1 MYVGI
6 DIGTSASRGVLLA
19 ADGTVRH
26 RASRPHAVSTPA
38 PGWFEHD
45 AETVWWRDFV
55 AIARELV
62 LAAGGEP
69 LDGVARRW
77 WGRSCAGWP

>member
-6 DIGTSASRGVLLA
+6 DIGTSASKGVLLA

-62 LAAGGEP
+62 LALA
-69 LDGVARRW
+69 VNR
-77 WGRSCAGWP
+77 